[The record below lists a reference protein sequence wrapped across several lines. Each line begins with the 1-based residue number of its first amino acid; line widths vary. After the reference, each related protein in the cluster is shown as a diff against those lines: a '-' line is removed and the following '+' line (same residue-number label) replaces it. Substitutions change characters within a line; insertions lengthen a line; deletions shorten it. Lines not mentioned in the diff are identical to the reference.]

1 MSDYKYSIEAKNVNK
16 TFIKKTQEVKA
27 LIDFS
32 ITIKKGTIHGLLGP
46 NGAGKSTFI
55 NILGGLVKKN
65 SGEVNVCG
73 INIDKN
79 IKLSKFKIGIVPQ
92 ELNIDPFFSPAELLE
107 LQAGLYGVPKKKR
120 KTDEILENLKL
131 TDQRNAYARTLSG
144 GMRRRLLIGKALVHD
159 PEIIILDEPTAGVD
173 IDIRTS
179 VWNYIKRISGQGK
192 TVCLTTHY
200 LEEAENLCDNITII
214 NHGKKIIEGSK
225 NDLLNIIS
233 TKSVTF
239 VLNKNIDIPK
249 DLKDFNAFIDNGEL
263 KLSYDKNKTNIK
275 KIIDILN
282 INKIDFKEGSVED
295 FKKLGF
301 EDAFEIS
308 AEHNLGF
315 EKLIKQI
322 LKHLPESETQED
334 INHPKITIIGKPNVG
349 KSSLLNAISKQ
360 DLMITSPV
368 SGTTIDAVEF
378 EINYKGKKYRFV
390 DTAGVKKKS
399 KTILKEEKLSTSKSF
414 SAIEYADLCLMVLD
428 GSDQFNEQDLKLIS
442 KINDVGRSMII
453 VINKLDLFKGEEKKV
468 LERLA
473 LMAPYLDS
481 YPKVFLPQ
489 S

>member
-16 TFIKKTQEVKA
+16 TFLKRTQKINA

-32 ITIKKGTIHGLLGP
+32 IKIKSGTIHGLLGP

-55 NILGGLVKKN
+55 NILAGLVKKN
-65 SGEVNVCG
+65 SGEVNICG

-107 LQAGLYGVPKKKR
+107 LQAGLYGVPKKIR
-120 KTDEILENLKL
+120 KTEEILENLKL

-179 VWNYIKRISGQGK
+179 VWNYIKKISAQGK

-239 VLNKNIDIPK
+239 VLNRNTEIPK
-249 DLKDFNAFIDNGEL
+249 DLEEFNPFIDNGIL
-263 KLSYDKNKTNIK
+263 KLSYDKNKTNLK

-282 INKIDFKEGSVED
+282 RNKIDFKEINTFEGDLED
-295 FKKLGF
+295 
-301 EDAFEIS
+301 
-308 AEHNLGF
+308 
-315 EKLIKQI
+315 
-322 LKHLPESETQED
+322 
-334 INHPKITIIGKPNVG
+334 
-349 KSSLLNAISKQ
+349 
-360 DLMITSPV
+360 
-368 SGTTIDAVEF
+368 
-378 EINYKGKKYRFV
+378 
-390 DTAGVKKKS
+390 
-399 KTILKEEKLSTSKSF
+399 
-414 SAIEYADLCLMVLD
+414 
-428 GSDQFNEQDLKLIS
+428 
-442 KINDVGRSMII
+442 
-453 VINKLDLFKGEEKKV
+453 
-468 LERLA
+468 
-473 LMAPYLDS
+473 
-481 YPKVFLPQ
+481 VFLQ
-489 S
+489 VVNKK

>member
-16 TFIKKTQEVKA
+16 TFLKKTQEVKA
-27 LIDFS
+27 LADFS
-32 ITIKKGTIHGLLGP
+32 IKIKKGTIHGLLGP

-73 INIDKN
+73 INIDKY

-107 LQAGLYGVPKKKR
+107 LQAGLYGVPKKMR

-179 VWNYIKRISGQGK
+179 VWNYIKKISSQGK

-239 VLNKNIDIPK
+239 VLNQNTEIPK
-249 DLKDFNAFIDNGEL
+249 DLKEFKPVIDNGVL

-282 INKIDFKEGSVED
+282 RNKIDFKEINTFEGDLED
-295 FKKLGF
+295 VF
-301 EDAFEIS
+301 
-308 AEHNLGF
+308 
-315 EKLIKQI
+315 
-322 LKHLPESETQED
+322 LK
-334 INHPKITIIGKPNVG
+334 
-349 KSSLLNAISKQ
+349 
-360 DLMITSPV
+360 
-368 SGTTIDAVEF
+368 
-378 EINYKGKKYRFV
+378 
-390 DTAGVKKKS
+390 
-399 KTILKEEKLSTSKSF
+399 
-414 SAIEYADLCLMVLD
+414 
-428 GSDQFNEQDLKLIS
+428 
-442 KINDVGRSMII
+442 
-453 VINKLDLFKGEEKKV
+453 VINKK
-468 LERLA
+468 
-473 LMAPYLDS
+473 
-481 YPKVFLPQ
+481 
-489 S
+489 

>member
-16 TFIKKTQEVKA
+16 TFLKKTQEVEA

-179 VWNYIKRISGQGK
+179 VWNYIKRISKQGK

-239 VLNKNIDIPK
+239 ILNKNIDIPK
-249 DLKDFNAFIDNGEL
+249 DLKDFNPVIDNGVL

-282 INKIDFKEGSVED
+282 INKIDFKEINTFEGDLED
-295 FKKLGF
+295 
-301 EDAFEIS
+301 
-308 AEHNLGF
+308 
-315 EKLIKQI
+315 
-322 LKHLPESETQED
+322 
-334 INHPKITIIGKPNVG
+334 
-349 KSSLLNAISKQ
+349 
-360 DLMITSPV
+360 
-368 SGTTIDAVEF
+368 
-378 EINYKGKKYRFV
+378 
-390 DTAGVKKKS
+390 
-399 KTILKEEKLSTSKSF
+399 
-414 SAIEYADLCLMVLD
+414 
-428 GSDQFNEQDLKLIS
+428 
-442 KINDVGRSMII
+442 
-453 VINKLDLFKGEEKKV
+453 
-468 LERLA
+468 
-473 LMAPYLDS
+473 
-481 YPKVFLPQ
+481 VFLKVVNKK
-489 S
+489 

>member
-16 TFIKKTQEVKA
+16 TFQKKTQEVKA

-32 ITIKKGTIHGLLGP
+32 IRIKKGTIHGLLGP

-55 NILGGLVKKN
+55 NILGSLVKKN
-65 SGEVNVCG
+65 SGEVNICG

-107 LQAGLYGVPKKKR
+107 LQAGLYGVPKKIR

-179 VWNYIKRISGQGK
+179 VWNYIKKISTQGK

-233 TKSVTF
+233 TKSVSF
-239 VLNKNIDIPK
+239 VLNKNTEIPK
-249 DLKDFNAFIDNGEL
+249 DLKEFNPVIDNGVL

-282 INKIDFKEGSVED
+282 RDKIDFKEINTFEGDLED
-295 FKKLGF
+295 
-301 EDAFEIS
+301 
-308 AEHNLGF
+308 
-315 EKLIKQI
+315 
-322 LKHLPESETQED
+322 
-334 INHPKITIIGKPNVG
+334 
-349 KSSLLNAISKQ
+349 
-360 DLMITSPV
+360 
-368 SGTTIDAVEF
+368 
-378 EINYKGKKYRFV
+378 
-390 DTAGVKKKS
+390 
-399 KTILKEEKLSTSKSF
+399 
-414 SAIEYADLCLMVLD
+414 
-428 GSDQFNEQDLKLIS
+428 
-442 KINDVGRSMII
+442 
-453 VINKLDLFKGEEKKV
+453 
-468 LERLA
+468 
-473 LMAPYLDS
+473 
-481 YPKVFLPQ
+481 VFLKVVNKK
-489 S
+489 

>member
-16 TFIKKTQEVKA
+16 TFLKKTQEVEA

-179 VWNYIKRISGQGK
+179 VWNYIKEINSKG
-192 TVCLTTHY
+192 TTICLTTHY
-200 LEEAENLCDNITII
+200 LEEAENLCDRISII
-214 NHGKKIIEGSK
+214 NFGRKIIEDSK
-225 NDLLNIIS
+225 INLLNIIS
-233 TKSVTF
+233 VKTVSFTIEGDFIIPNDLEKF
-239 VLNKNIDIPK
+239 HPKKDGNKLTIT
-249 DLKDFNAFIDNGEL
+249 
-263 KLSYDKNKTNIK
+263 YDKKNTNLK
-275 KIIDILN
+275 NIIDILAKRKIKFQE
-282 INKIDFKEGSVED
+282 INTYESDLED
-295 FKKLGF
+295 VFL
-301 EDAFEIS
+301 
-308 AEHNLGF
+308 
-315 EKLIKQI
+315 KLIK
-322 LKHLPESETQED
+322 K
-334 INHPKITIIGKPNVG
+334 N
-349 KSSLLNAISKQ
+349 
-360 DLMITSPV
+360 
-368 SGTTIDAVEF
+368 
-378 EINYKGKKYRFV
+378 
-390 DTAGVKKKS
+390 
-399 KTILKEEKLSTSKSF
+399 
-414 SAIEYADLCLMVLD
+414 
-428 GSDQFNEQDLKLIS
+428 
-442 KINDVGRSMII
+442 
-453 VINKLDLFKGEEKKV
+453 
-468 LERLA
+468 
-473 LMAPYLDS
+473 
-481 YPKVFLPQ
+481 
-489 S
+489 